1 MKKVP
6 MITTERL
13 RLSAIEDRDKEDMI
27 ALLTNE
33 AIGKTFMVPDFKS
46 HKEAVKLFEVLKR
59 LSESEERFVYGI
71 YLENKLI
78 GFINDVDCNETEVE
92 LGYVIHP
99 EHKNKGYATEVLST
113 CINQILSLGYFV
125 VKAGAFEENLA
136 SMRVMEKC
144 GMTRMLEEDSIEY
157 RGKVHRCIYYKK
169 EK

>member
-13 RLSAIEDRDKEDMI
+13 SLCTIRDNDKEDMI

-33 AIGKTFMVPDFKS
+33 EIGKTFMVPDFKFR
-46 HKEAVKLFEVLKR
+46 EEEVKLFEGLKK

-71 YLENKLI
+71 YLGDKLI
-78 GFINDVDCNETEVE
+78 GFINDVELSETEVE

-99 EHKNKGYATEVLST
+99 EHKNKGYATEVLNA
-113 CINQILSLGYFV
+113 CIDVLFSLGYSI

-144 GMTRMLEEDSIEY
+144 GMSRMEQEDSIEY
-157 RGKVHRCIYYKK
+157 RGKTHRCVYYKR
-169 EK
+169 ET